1 MRQLVN
7 HRSIAGAAVLTVAL
21 AAPPAAPA
29 QSAAFEAPGLRAYVR
44 QVLARNAGLRAA
56 GARAGAAV
64 ERIAPAGALP
74 DPTLSLGAMSVP
86 VTSFDL
92 DREPMTQVP
101 TIALQQRFPF
111 PGKQGALAG
120 VARAESTLAQA
131 SRAVLE
137 TALAAAAARAYYDL
151 ASARTAFAIWR
162 GRVTLAV
169 QAIAVSRVRYET
181 GAAPQTDLLRARLRR
196 AELDEAGDA
205 LESALVA
212 AAARA
217 DALRA
222 GARDSI
228 PAPLLVGPGRRA
240 SISPDP
246 AFPADSALS
255 RELDARNPR
264 LGEARAEAERAARE
278 ARVAAIAARPD
289 FTLGL
294 QNGVRLGGREPFVSA
309 TVGLVIP
316 LWASRKQS
324 PAARAAR
331 LDAEAA
337 RERYR
342 DLTTH
347 LEGELSAETAELRA
361 VAARINRMEN
371 EILPLADGAAASAL
385 ARYRV
390 GGVEFTAVL
399 ETQDEL
405 FRAELRLA
413 RLVADFGAA
422 RARLAALLGEEWY
435 R

>member
-1 MRQLVN
+1 VKQLVN
-7 HRSIAGAAVLTVAL
+7 HRPLAGVVVLAVAL
-21 AAPPAAPA
+21 AAPPATPA

-56 GARAGAAV
+56 DARAGAAA
-64 ERIAPAGALP
+64 ERIAPAGTLP
-74 DPTLSLGAMSVP
+74 DPTVSLGAMSVP

-131 SRAVLE
+131 SRTVLE
-137 TALAAAAARAYYDL
+137 TALASAAARAYYDL
-151 ASARTAFAIWR
+151 ASARTALDIWR
-162 GRVTLAV
+162 GRVTLAD

-181 GAAPQTDLLRARLRR
+181 GAAPQADLLRARLRR
-196 AELDEAGDA
+196 AELEEAGDA
-205 LESALVA
+205 LEAALVA

-222 GARDSI
+222 GADDSI
-228 PAPLLVGPGRRA
+228 PAPSLVGPGRRA
-240 SISPDP
+240 AVSPDQ
-246 AFPADSALS
+246 ALPADSAL
-255 RELDARNPR
+255 RELDTRNPR
-264 LGEARAEAERAARE
+264 LREAREEVERGDRR

-289 FTLGL
+289 FTLTL

-309 TVGLVIP
+309 TVGISVP

-331 LDAEAA
+331 FDADAA

-342 DLTTH
+342 NLTAR
-347 LEGELSAETAELRA
+347 LEGELAAESAELGALAT
-361 VAARINRMEN
+361 RIRRTEN
-371 EILPLADGAAASAL
+371 EILPLAEGAAASAL
-385 ARYRV
+385 AGYRV

-399 ETQDEL
+399 ETQDDV

-413 RLVADFGAA
+413 RLVADYGAT